1 MLLARREERLEGPT
15 EGFFWLLRAR
25 FLDARSPYRW
35 IPRTLGFTASP
46 CSLGLAGALCWCVSS
61 KACVDGIWLVP
72 VVEVLNGLNKWQF
85 GRPRPGWNDP
95 RVDIRSLSHE

>member
-46 CSLGLAGALCWCVSS
+46 CPLGLAGSPPSAFLLLNSFFDLSCSIPCAFSLQIFQCW
-61 KACVDGIWLVP
+61 ILVFNFI
-72 VVEVLNGLNKWQF
+72 VF
-85 GRPRPGWNDP
+85 
-95 RVDIRSLSHE
+95 S